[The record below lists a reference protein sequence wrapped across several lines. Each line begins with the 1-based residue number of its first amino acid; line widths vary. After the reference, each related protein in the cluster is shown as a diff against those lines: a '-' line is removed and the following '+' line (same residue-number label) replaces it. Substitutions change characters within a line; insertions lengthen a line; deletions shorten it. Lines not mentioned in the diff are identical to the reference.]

1 MGRFQIKVGIK
12 GPENDRFEQFNA
24 WVDNRPGHMIV
35 PTVVLERLGYTPAR
49 RRYFVLEDGGE
60 ALLRT
65 CKIAVRISGQTRLVS
80 CLFDEECGEV
90 RLGSNTLQTFN
101 LEVNPA
107 DETLMPMMLRLPSFR
122 LEDDEGKYV
131 HSNN

>member
-12 GPENDRFEQFNA
+12 GPENNRFEQFNA

>member
-1 MGRFQIKVGIK
+1 MGRFQVRVGIK
-12 GPENDRFEQFNA
+12 GPKNDRFEQLNA

-35 PTVVLERLGYTPAR
+35 PATVLERLGYTPTR
-49 RRYFVLEDGGE
+49 RRYFILEDGGE
-60 ALLRT
+60 ALLGT

-80 CLFDEECGEV
+80 CLFDEEDGEV

-122 LEDDEGKYV
+122 LEGDEGRYV

>member
-1 MGRFQIKVGIK
+1 MGIFQVQVGIRGLGK
-12 GPENDRFEQFNA
+12 DRFERFDA

-35 PTVVLERLGYTPAR
+35 PATVLERLGYTPTR
-49 RRYFVLEDGGE
+49 RRYFVLGDGGE
-60 ALLRT
+60 ALLGT
-65 CKIAVRISGQTRLVS
+65 CKIAVRIGGQTRLVS
-80 CLFDEECGEV
+80 CLFDEKYGEV

-107 DETLMPMMLRLPSFR
+107 DETLVPMMLRLPSFR
-122 LEDDEGKYV
+122 LVDDEGKYV